1 MNRIKV
7 CHIITMLELG
17 GAQQNTLYTV
27 AHLDKSKFEALLI
40 TGKGGILD
48 NEAKAI
54 QGVRSYF
61 SSNLVRQLC
70 PARDYLGFVKL
81 WWILLRERPDIVH
94 THSSKAGILG
104 RWAAKLA
111 GVPVIIHTYHG
122 FGFNDRQS
130 WPVRTLY
137 ILAEKLTALVT
148 DKFIAVSKD
157 NIEKAEEY
165 GIGSPE
171 NYTLIR
177 SGIETA
183 KFNGSNLDLPKK
195 RKELDI
201 PPDSQVVTTIG
212 PFKPQKNLRDFVA
225 AAELIAKSSPLT
237 TFLVIGDGEL
247 RPELELQIQAAG
259 LTGRVRLLGW
269 RRDIPE
275 LLGATDVFVMTSLW
289 EVLPRAILEA
299 MSSGRPVVANA
310 VDGVKEIV
318 KDGETG
324 YLTEPLEPAKTAEC
338 ALKLLRDPSLAG
350 RLGANGR
357 KLITLEYDIDNMVRQ
372 QEVLYLG
379 FLDKKRNLK

>member
-1 MNRIKV
+1 MDRIKV
-7 CHIITMLELG
+7 CHIITLLELG

-27 AHLDKSKFEALLI
+27 AHLDKNKFEALLI
-40 TGKGGILD
+40 TGRGGILD

-54 QGVRSYF
+54 RGVKSYF

-81 WWILLRERPDIVH
+81 WWILLREKPDIVH

-122 FGFNDRQS
+122 FGFNDRQP

-137 ILAEKLTALVT
+137 ILAERLTALVT

-157 NIEKAEEY
+157 NIDKAEEY
-165 GIGSPE
+165 GIGIPE
-171 NYTLIR
+171 NYILIR
-177 SGIETA
+177 SGIELSKYTSRGGGDA
-183 KFNGSNLDLPKK
+183 VK
-195 RKELDI
+195 RELGI
-201 PPDSQVVTTIG
+201 GPGGKVVTTIG

-225 AAELIAKSSPLT
+225 AAEEISKSSPRA

-259 LTGRVRLLGW
+259 LAGRVKLLGW

-275 LLGATDVFVMTSLW
+275 LLAATDVFVMTSLW
-289 EVLPRAILEA
+289 EGLPRAILEA
-299 MSSGRPVVANA
+299 MSSGLPVVANA

-318 KDGETG
+318 INGETG
-324 YLTEPLEPAKTAEC
+324 YLTEPFDAAKTAQYT
-338 ALKLLRDPSLAG
+338 LKLLNDAALG
-350 RLGANGR
+350 RKLGETGR

-372 QEVLYLG
+372 QEALYLG